1 MMGGGMMYKD
11 GGDVEIV
18 TQGHKGMKNTVKYK

>member
-1 MMGGGMMYKD
+1 MMYKD
-11 GGDVEIV
+11 GGDIEIV